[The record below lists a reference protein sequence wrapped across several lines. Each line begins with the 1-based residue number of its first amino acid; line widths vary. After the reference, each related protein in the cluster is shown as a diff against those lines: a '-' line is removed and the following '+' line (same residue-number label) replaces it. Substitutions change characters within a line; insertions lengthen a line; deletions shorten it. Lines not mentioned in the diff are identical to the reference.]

1 MEKINKKSLLFAL
14 LYSFLICLAGG
25 ILAGAIYYWGWIT
38 SWVSF
43 IVASLSFLVYHK
55 FYKVNWLSFLWIVF
69 WTFAFSEIAFMM
81 ASGMIVSI
89 TYNFSFSEGMQIFI
103 ETLITN
109 AEYNTLFIK
118 DTIINLVFSLIG
130 VTWYFVYLKI
140 QEKRAK
146 KLAQQNILMQ
156 NNQDE
161 KLEETNE
168 EVRKTE
174 TNLNIKVQKTEKKP
188 DTSLN
193 IIKIYNSNFIEIV
206 KELRDA
212 LNMKDAEH
220 IKQIYNKYIK
230 SASREELNYF
240 SQKVNELLKKPN
252 LKEEQIKVLKI
263 IKEKFL

>member
-161 KLEETNE
+161 KINDEIKTLENKSNF
-168 EVRKTE
+168 KTSK
-174 TNLNIKVQKTEKKP
+174 TGQKSSDLSDLN
-188 DTSLN
+188 
-193 IIKIYNSNFIEIV
+193 KIYNLHFINIV
-206 KELRDA
+206 KELRVA
-212 LNMKDAEH
+212 VNMKDIEQV
-220 IKQIYNKYIK
+220 KQIYSKYIK
-230 SASREELNYF
+230 SASKEKLDYF
-240 SQKVNELLKKPN
+240 SKKVNELLNKPD
-252 LKEEQIKVLKI
+252 LKDEQIKVLKI